1 LEVVLYHRDAVGEA
15 LGEVGTDLTDYCVRY
30 YFT

>member
-1 LEVVLYHRDAVGEA
+1 LEVVLYHRDAVEA

-30 YFT
+30 FAV